1 MPFEENSN
9 RYAGHCKKCGKSVKG
24 SYQFCFHCNKE
35 RNQSSGQSGN
45 EVMSSK
51 PITLEVNLVPLISEA
66 QVAKDS
72 VQRNLQNIF
81 QVLVTKYLRRR

>member
-1 MPFEENSN
+1 MWQASDKELNS
-9 RYAGHCKKCGKSVKG
+9 ASTVI
-24 SYQFCFHCNKE
+24 E
-35 RNQSSGQSGN
+35 REIHQVRQKGN
-45 EVMSSK
+45 EVMSSES
-51 PITLEVNLVPLISEA
+51 ISLEVNLAPLISEA